1 MILTLNLGN
10 GACKDVLLRL
20 FVLDR
25 LQHVLNDRFCEGG
38 LLILLGLL
46 LITDPRV
53 QNGLE
58 LGSQGDLL
66 LEDERLGL
74 EFGSFLDWVHVKSS
88 PLDQVK
94 SCKPWR
100 EQRDPR

>member
-1 MILTLNLGN
+1 MTLTLNLSN
-10 GACKDVLLRL
+10 GACKDVLLCL

-25 LQHVLNDRFCEGG
+25 LQHILNDGFCEGS
-38 LLILLGLL
+38 LLVLLGLL
-46 LITDPRV
+46 FITDPRV

-74 EFGSFLDWVHVKSS
+74 EFGSFLDRVQVKSS
-88 PLDQVK
+88 PFDRARL
-94 SCKPWR
+94 CKPWR

>member
-1 MILTLNLGN
+1 MALTLNLSN

-20 FVLDR
+20 FVLNC
-25 LQHVLNDRFCEGG
+25 LQHVLNDRFCEGS
-38 LLILLGLL
+38 LLVLLDLL
-46 LITDPRV
+46 LITNPRV

-74 EFGSFLDWVHVKSS
+74 ELGSFLVRVHVKSS
-88 PLDQVK
+88 PFVRVRL
-94 SCKPWR
+94 CKPWR
-100 EQRDPR
+100 E